1 MKVIKVFGLGLAG
14 LLVLVVLVLMFGVPA
29 QPLVGYLADRAA
41 DAGYRLRVDG
51 PAKLAL
57 WPSLNIAADDVR
69 LSEADGARE
78 EILAAKQLRV
88 GVSLIGLLTGDIRID
103 DVAVRQPVIRLTSGR
118 DSAGR
123 NAPRA
128 ASDSGTTRAIA
139 IDRLTIEDGTL
150 ILRDARENLEGRIVS
165 LQVTAALPAQGALD
179 VTAQG
184 KAGEQVLRFAA
195 KAGSASQVL
204 EGRATPVEA
213 RLELPGLLAAPLS
226 LTANTRV
233 SNRVFSIEGIR
244 GSLGSGRV
252 NGSVAIDTSGTRP
265 RASADLLFDRLEL
278 IPPAAAAPAAANAP
292 WSDQPIEFAVLR
304 VFEAAVKI
312 SARELIVHNIHVAPA
327 EVDATLT
334 GGLLSIALSRAQ
346 LYGGPVTGKLVI
358 DAGRAPRHG
367 ASFDLAKVDA
377 LPFLTDAIGF
387 DHLEGRFQA
396 RLDVTASGTSAA
408 AIVGSL
414 GGTAQFS
421 VEDGAVRGVNIPAM
435 IRALTN
441 QTLQGWQDKGSDKT
455 ELTSL
460 AATFQLAN
468 GQATTDD
475 LRLAGPLLRVTGK
488 GTANLVARTLDFRV
502 DPKLVLTL
510 QGQGGPADPAG
521 LGVPVVIRGAWND
534 PQLYPDVAGILDNPD
549 AAFAK
554 LKQMG
559 GSLFGLTD
567 QPGGSGK
574 RPKVEEV
581 IKSLD
586 QMIRGD
592 SKGRQGGQGGQ
603 GSRPDS
609 KNQVRDVIRDLFG
622 R

>member
-165 LQVTAALPAQGALD
+165 LQVTAALPAQGAFD

-195 KAGSASQVL
+195 KASSASQVL

-278 IPPAAAAPAAANAP
+278 IPPVAAAPAAANTA

>member
-1 MKVIKVFGLGLAG
+1 
-14 LLVLVVLVLMFGVPA
+14 MFGVPA
-29 QPLVGYLADRAA
+29 QPLVAYLADLAA
-41 DAGYRLRVDG
+41 DAGYRLQVDG
-51 PAKLAL
+51 ASKLSL
-57 WPSLNIAADDVR
+57 WPSLNVSADDVR
-69 LSEADGARE
+69 LSEAGGARE
-78 EILAAKQLRV
+78 EILAAKQVRV
-88 GVSLIGLLTGDIRID
+88 GLSLVGLLTGDIPID
-103 DVAVRQPVIRLTSGR
+103 NVGVRQPVIRLTSGR
-118 DSAGR
+118 DSGR
-123 NAPRA
+123 SSTREGGA
-128 ASDSGTTRAIA
+128 TRAVA
-139 IDRLTIEDGTL
+139 IDRFTIEDGTL
-150 ILRDARENLEGRIVS
+150 MLRDARENLEGRIVS
-165 LQVTAALPAQGALD
+165 LQLTAALPAQGALD
-179 VTAQG
+179 ITAEG
-184 KAGEQVLRFAA
+184 KAGAQTLRFAA
-195 KAGSASQVL
+195 KANSASQVL
-204 EGRATPVEA
+204 EGRPTPVEA

-233 SNRVFSIEGIR
+233 SNRVFSVDGIR
-244 GSLGSGRV
+244 GALGTGRV

-265 RASADLLFDRLEL
+265 RASANLVFDRLEL
-278 IPPAAAAPAAANAP
+278 IPPTPVAPAAANAA

-312 SARELIVHNIHVAPA
+312 SARELIVHNIHLAPA
-327 EVDATLT
+327 EVDANLT

-346 LYGGPVTGKLVI
+346 PYGGPVTGRLVI
-358 DAGRAPRHG
+358 DAGRSPRHG
-367 ASFDLAKVDA
+367 ANFDLANVSA

-387 DHLEGRFQA
+387 DYLEGRFQA
-396 RLDVTASGTSAA
+396 RLDVTASGTSMA

-435 IRALTN
+435 IRSLTN
-441 QTLQGWQDKGSDKT
+441 QTLQGWQEKGSDKT

-460 AATFQLAN
+460 AMTFQVAN
-468 GQATTDD
+468 GQATTDN
-475 LRLAGPLLRVTGK
+475 LRLAGPLLRVTGT
-488 GTANLVARTLDFRV
+488 GAANLVARTLDFRV

-510 QGQGGPADPAG
+510 QGQGGAADPAG

-559 GSLFGLTD
+559 GSLFGLKD
-567 QPGGSGK
+567 QPGDSGK

-592 SKGRQGGQGGQ
+592 GRNRQPGQ
-603 GSRPDS
+603 PDT
-609 KNQVRDVIRDLFG
+609 KDQVRDIIRDLF
-622 R
+622 RR